1 VLSEAYGR
9 ILRMPRRKSLRD
21 VSVTGK
27 RVLVRVDFNVP
38 IDDQGNI
45 VDDIRIKA
53 SLPTIEYLLDAR
65 AKIILMSHLGRPNGR
80 DGRYSLLPVAKRL
93 SRYLG
98 REVNLA
104 PDCIGQEV
112 ERLVRD
118 LGEGEVLMLENLRF
132 HKGETEGD
140 EDFAKSLA
148 SLGEVYVGDSFGTCH
163 RKHASVYLVPRFLK
177 PAVMGFL
184 LEKEI
189 NYFEK
194 AMVNPQ
200 RPVVAVLGGAKV
212 STKLGIIKNLL
223 KRVDRMFIGGAM
235 AFTFIK
241 AMGYPVGDSLVEEDL
256 LDTALDILDI
266 SKKLDVKLYLPV
278 DFVIGMD
285 TKDGT
290 PTRIVPWQEIPSGWK
305 GMDIGPVSVDLLKEV
320 ISDAQTIIWNGP
332 MGMFELDRFKNGTFE
347 TAKMIAHSHALTIAG
362 GGDTDHAIHRAG
374 VEGAIDFVSTGGGA
388 FLKLLE
394 GNSLPCLEV
403 LDPLEE

>member
-1 VLSEAYGR
+1 
-9 ILRMPRRKSLRD
+9 MPRRKSLRD
-21 VSVTGK
+21 VPVSGK
-27 RVLVRVDFNVP
+27 RILVRVDFNVP

-53 SLPTIEYLLDAR
+53 SLPTIEYLLDAQ
-65 AKIILMSHLGRPNGR
+65 AKIILMSHLGRPKGR
-80 DGRYSLLPVAKRL
+80 DPKYSLAPVAKRL
-93 SRYLG
+93 SRYIG
-98 REVNLA
+98 REVRLA
-104 PDCIGQEV
+104 PDCVGDEV
-112 ERLVRD
+112 SAIVKGLNT
-118 LGEGEVLMLENLRF
+118 GEILMLENLRF
-132 HKGETEGD
+132 HSGEVEGD
-140 EDFAKSLA
+140 KEFARALA
-148 SLGEVYVGDSFGTCH
+148 DLGEVYVSDSFGTCH
-163 RKHASVYLVPRFLK
+163 RKHASVYLVPMYLK

-223 KRVDRMFIGGAM
+223 KRVDKMFIGGAM
-235 AFTFIK
+235 AFTFIR
-241 AMGYPVGDSLVEEDL
+241 AMGYNVGDSLVEEDL
-256 LDTALDILDI
+256 IDTALDII
-266 SKKLDVKLYLPV
+266 EVSKKLDVKLYLPV

-285 TKDGT
+285 PTDGT
-290 PTRIVPWQEIPSGWK
+290 PTRIVPWKEIPQGWK
-305 GMDIGPVSVDLLKEV
+305 GLDIGPVSVELLRQI

-347 TAKMIAHSHALTIAG
+347 TARMIAQSPALTIAG
-362 GGDTDHAIHRAG
+362 GGDTDHAIHKAG

-403 LDPLEE
+403 LDPMDE